1 MSKLLCG
8 VAGFAAV
15 ALFAKWA
22 MDRGAQ
28 FSDDAL
34 LISLV
39 LGASAGV
46 LSPR

>member
-8 VAGFAAV
+8 VAGLAAV
-15 ALFAKWA
+15 ALFAQLA
-22 MDRGAQ
+22 MDRGAL